1 MKVKELLSL
10 ISPLAKPEVN
20 VYDVKIDKN
29 FTYDFAVST
38 DVQKCIYQFGERTVM
53 KNSLVF
59 GEHDDET
66 PFFHFIVRQ

>member
-10 ISPLAKPEVN
+10 ISSLVKPEIN
-20 VYDVKIDKN
+20 IYDVKIDTD
-29 FTYDFAVST
+29 FTYDFTVST
-38 DVQKCIYQFGERTVM
+38 DVQDCLDQFGERNIM

-59 GEHDDET
+59 GELADET